1 MTLSRAFRRGD
12 RIVARAT
19 GLDREQRG
27 APGLMLLFWGVIAFG
42 VYSVADLVLYL
53 MR

>member
-1 MTLSRAFRRGD
+1 MLSKAFLIGD
-12 RIVARAT
+12 RFVARAT

-27 APGLMLLFWGVIAFG
+27 APGWMLLFWSVIAFG

-53 MR
+53 MK